1 MASMNMQG
9 AQNTVQPRLGGEE
22 KRKAEQLTNWK
33 QEPDILKLKQDFDI
47 SKQSHDT
54 QMSRVARWNNLMAV
68 SGSAKPPKVKG
79 RSNVQPKLVR
89 RQAEWRYSALTEP
102 FLSSKKLFDVSPV
115 TFEDG
120 PAAKQNELVLNWQFR
135 TKMNRVKFIDNFIRA
150 VVDEGTGI
158 VQVGW
163 KRTTTMVKEQAPVY
177 SYYALTTEEQLQ
189 SFQQAL
195 ALRDED
201 PRTFEEKAD
210 PALQSAL
217 KYYDETGQ
225 AVTAMQTGT
234 NEVDVEKIVENKPVL
249 EVINPQNFYIDPSC
263 QGDMDKA
270 LFAVVSFETNK
281 AELLKNPSRYKNL
294 NLVDWEGSTPITEP
308 DHETKTPQTFQ
319 FQDALRKRVVAYE
332 YWGFYDIHGTGDL
345 VPIVCTWIGNVIIR
359 MEENPFP
366 DQKLPFILVPYMPI
380 KRDLYGEPDA
390 EILEDNQ
397 NTLGALMRGLI
408 DLMGRSANSQRG
420 FAKGMLDPLNRR
432 RYDNGEDY
440 EFNPNMPPANGMVE
454 HKYPELP
461 QSALLLAQLQNQEA
475 ESLTGVKAF
484 AGGVSGDAYGDVAA
498 GIRGALDAAS
508 KREMAILRRIAKGM
522 IEIGMKIMAMNAIFL
537 SKTEVVRVT
546 NTEFVEVKREDLQGN
561 FDLDTDISTA
571 EVDNQKSQ
579 DLAFML
585 QTLGNNMDPT
595 ITMMILAEIA
605 ELKRMPELAQKLRS
619 WTPKL
624 TPEQEQMQQLQLE
637 EAKLKVEELRSKIAL
652 NNAKAAEAAAGT
664 DQKNL
669 DYVEQ
674 DTGTKHARDMQKIGA
689 QARANSDMKITD
701 ALLKPRK
708 LANGTETKPE
718 IEAAVGWNEL
728 SDRINDRDQ
737 TGGQDIAL
745 PPPAPI
751 FG

>member
-9 AQNTVQPRLGGEE
+9 AQNTVQPRLNMG
-22 KRKAEQLTNWK
+22 KAAAERLTNWDN
-33 QEPDILKLKQDFDI
+33 EPDIRKLKEDFEI
-47 SKQSHDT
+47 SKQAHDA
-54 QMSRVARWNNLMAV
+54 QMAKILKWNNLMAV
-68 SGSAKPPKVKG
+68 VGAAKPKQVKG

-115 TFEDG
+115 TFEDSD
-120 PAAKQNELVLNWQFR
+120 AAKQNELVLNWQFR
-135 TKMNRVKFIDNFIRA
+135 TKLNRVKFIDDFVRS

-163 KRTTTMVKEQAPVY
+163 KRTTTKINEEVPVF
-177 SYYALTTEEQLQ
+177 SYYPLSTDEQLQ

-195 ALRDED
+195 ELRSDD
-201 PRTFEEKAD
+201 PRHFDEKAD
-210 PALQSAL
+210 PALKAAL
-217 KYYDETGQ
+217 EYYDETGQ
-225 AVTAMQTGT
+225 PVTAMQTGT
-234 NEVDVEKIVENKPVL
+234 TTVQVDKIVENKPVL
-249 EVINPQNFYIDPSC
+249 EVLNPQNFYIDPSC
-263 QGDMDKA
+263 QGDMEKA
-270 LFAVVSFETNK
+270 LFAAVSFETNK
-281 AELLKNPSRYKNL
+281 AELMKDPKRYKNL
-294 NLVDWEGSTPITEP
+294 DLVDWEGSTPITEP

-319 FQDALRKRVVAYE
+319 FRDALRKRVVAYE
-332 YWGFYDIHGTGDL
+332 YWGFYDIHGTGEL

-366 DQKLPFILVPYMPI
+366 DQKLPFVLVPYMPI

-397 NTLGALMRGLI
+397 NTLGAVMRGMI
-408 DLMGRSANSQRG
+408 DLLGRSANSQRG

-440 EFNPNMPPANGMVE
+440 EFNPNMPPQNGMVE

-461 QSALLLAQLQNQEA
+461 QSALVMAQLQNQEA

-484 AGGVSGDAYGDVAA
+484 AGGVSGDTYGDVAA

-522 IEIGMKIMAMNAIFL
+522 IEIGMKIMSMNAVFL
-537 SKTEVVRVT
+537 SKKEVVRVT
-546 NTEFVEVKREDLQGN
+546 NTEFVEIKREDLQGN

-571 EVDNQKSQ
+571 EVDNQKAQ

-585 QTLGNNMDPT
+585 QTLGNNMDPS

-605 ELKRMPELAQKLRS
+605 DLKRMPELAKKLRS
-619 WTPKL
+619 WKPTL

-652 NNAKAAEAAAGT
+652 NNAKAQEALANK
-664 DQKNL
+664 DQANL
-669 DYVEQ
+669 DFVEQ
-674 DTGTKHARDMQKIGA
+674 DTGTKHARRMQELGV
-689 QARANSDMKITD
+689 QARSNADMKVTD

-708 LANGTETKPE
+708 MANGGETKPE

-728 SDRINDRDQ
+728 SDQINDRDNR
-737 TGGQDIAL
+737 AVNL
-745 PPPAPI
+745 PPPAPL